1 MSLPGEVA
9 APMLEVPRDQSSL
22 GSAQAV
28 LLYAGLC
35 PGLCPWWVPLLE
47 PEALPCSALTELLA
61 AAKATIS
68 LSPPI
73 PPELAQDQCMLGA

>member
-1 MSLPGEVA
+1 
-9 APMLEVPRDQSSL
+9 MLEVPRDQSSL

-73 PPELAQDQCMLGA
+73 PPELSQDQCMLGA